1 MRSTRTAQ
9 EGVGACGS
17 CLHGDGPCSLRG
29 ENMDVCPGHVMAD
42 GSSLRRAA
50 AASLARTL
58 EGDDGLVKAIRAG
71 RRLHGAI
78 YGADK
83 SQRVA

>member
-17 CLHGDGPCSLRG
+17 CLHGDGPCSLRE
-29 ENMDVCPGHVMAD
+29 ENMDVCAAHVLAD

-50 AASLARTL
+50 AASLTRAIA
-58 EGDDGLVKAIRAG
+58 GDPELMETITSA
-71 RRLHGAI
+71 RRLHDGI
-78 YGADK
+78 YGRDK

>member
-17 CLHGDGPCSLRG
+17 CLRGDGPCSLRE
-29 ENMDVCPGHVMAD
+29 ENIDVCPGHVLAD

-50 AASLARTL
+50 AASLARAIA
-58 EGDDGLVKAIRAG
+58 GDPELAETVFSA